1 MYNIRKLYPIHT
13 NGTWQYVFENYIRY
27 FGNFKNTT
35 YSWYPE
41 ALTINKLFFFIG
53 MIVVT
58 DSNNQNVQCFDSV
71 TGCARMRFGQ
81 KGRSPGQMQR
91 PTGIALLHNGNLAIA
106 DYDNK
111 CVSVFEPSGK
121 FVNRI
126 GAGKLLGKSRNL
138 MLLHFWKEC

>member
-1 MYNIRKLYPIHT
+1 
-13 NGTWQYVFENYIRY
+13 
-27 FGNFKNTT
+27 
-35 YSWYPE
+35 
-41 ALTINKLFFFIG
+41 

-138 MLLHFWKEC
+138 MLRLNFEKNAKQVSLL